1 MEGRKQFTFYRSYY
15 DAVMTLPVKYRK
27 RVLMALVEYA
37 FLEKMPTG
45 LQSVEMACF
54 ILMKPTLD
62 TGKSRSAAGR
72 NGGFASA
79 KSRSKKEKEKENE
92 IEKEIEYE
100 YENSVTEGFESFW
113 DQFPVKIGKQAALD
127 AWKQVSPQA
136 REVREGLD
144 RWLSSRQ
151 WKQEDGRFIP
161 RAAKF
166 LKEKQFLEFPKQA
179 VPMGA
184 TGKLGEAEIDAIRQV
199 MEGEYDGILSDESL
213 QNMQEV

>member
-1 MEGRKQFTFYRSYY
+1 MGGRKQFTFYRSYY
-15 DAVMTLPVKYRK
+15 DAVMTLPMKYRR

-37 FLEKMPTG
+37 LFEKMPSE

-72 NGGFASA
+72 NGGFASG

-100 YENSVTEGFESFW
+100 YEDSVTESFEAFW
-113 DQFPVKIGKQAALD
+113 NLYPVKIGKQAAMD
-127 AWKQVSPQA
+127 AWKQVSPNA
-136 REVREGLD
+136 REVQEGLD

-151 WKQEDGRFIP
+151 WKQDDGRFIP
-161 RAAKF
+161 RPAKF
-166 LKEKQFLEFPKQA
+166 LSEKHYLEAPKQA

-184 TGKLGEAEIDAIRQV
+184 TGNLGEAEIDAIRQV
-199 MEGEYDGILSDESL
+199 MEGEMNGIL
-213 QNMQEV
+213 

>member
-15 DAVMTLPVKYRK
+15 DAVMTLPVKYRR

-37 FLEKMPTG
+37 LLEKMPTD

-62 TGKSRSAAGR
+62 TGKSRSATGR
-72 NGGFASA
+72 NGGFASG
-79 KSRSKKEKEKENE
+79 KSRSKKEKEKEIE

-100 YENSVTEGFESFW
+100 YENSATEDFESFW
-113 DQFPVKIGKQAALD
+113 NQYPVKIGKQAALD
-127 AWKQVSPQA
+127 AWKQVCPLS
-136 REVREGLD
+136 REVMQGLD
-144 RWLSSRQ
+144 RWLDSRQ

-166 LKEKQFLEFPKQA
+166 LTEKHYLESPKQA

-184 TGKLGEAEIDAIRQV
+184 TGNLGEAEIDAIRQV
-199 MEGEYDGILSDESL
+199 MEGE
-213 QNMQEV
+213 

>member
-15 DAVMTLPVKYRK
+15 DAVMTLPMKYRR

-37 FLEKMPTG
+37 LFEKMPTE

-62 TGKSRSAAGR
+62 TSKIRSAVGR
-72 NGGFASA
+72 NGGFASGIR
-79 KSRSKKEKEKENE
+79 RSKKEKEKEKE

-100 YENSVTEGFESFW
+100 YEGSATEDFEAFW
-113 DQFPVKIGKQAALD
+113 NLYPVKIGKRSAAE
-127 AWKQVSPQA
+127 AWRQVSPDA

-144 RWLSSRQ
+144 RWLGSRQ

-166 LKEKQFLEFPKQA
+166 LSEKHYLESPKQA

-184 TGKLGEAEIDAIRQV
+184 TGILGEAEIDAIRQV
-199 MEGEYDGILSDESL
+199 MEGE
-213 QNMQEV
+213 V